1 MKTRAPAPVE
11 EASEISL
18 LVSVLVEPVESGGTI
33 TPRQVRTA
41 ARQAIRNALW
51 DREDSG
57 FDHDLDDKVT
67 VSLAGITL
75 VKPKKGAHESEKRD
89 NCVPA

>member
-1 MKTRAPAPVE
+1 MKTKAPVPGE
-11 EASEISL
+11 VSL
-18 LVSVLVEPVESGGTI
+18 LVSVLVEPVESGVTI
-33 TPRQVRTA
+33 TPRQAKAA

-51 DREDSG
+51 DREESG

-75 VKPKKGAHESEKRD
+75 AKPKRGSVRK
-89 NCVPA
+89 